1 MTGVVL
7 LPARAPV
14 HTLAGRASVCVVVP
28 LYNYAHYVE
37 QCLASVLSQE
47 GIDITAIVI
56 DDKSTDDG
64 LAVASRLAANDPR
77 VTVVANSVNRGHI
90 PTVNAGM
97 RLVDAEFVVKL
108 DADDLLTPGSLARSV
123 ALMQAHPDVGFV
135 YGFPLIFAETPP
147 ALPDAVARSWRIWPG
162 RKWIEMMC
170 RRGVNRI
177 AQPEALIR
185 TSALRAAGDYREQ
198 LPHTS
203 DFEMWLRLAAVADVG
218 RVNGPYQGCYR
229 RHAESMSQTV
239 HRGALRDVAE
249 RRRAFDSFFAGTY
262 LADVERLQ
270 HMSRRTLA
278 HEALGHAIS
287 CLAREDTSGDSV
299 ADWEQFVLE
308 TWPDAVRTRPWR
320 ALRRTSVMST
330 RRVRIDPAV
339 RTRESL
345 RNLRFAVEWRAWRR
359 FGV

>member
-1 MTGVVL
+1 
-7 LPARAPV
+7 
-14 HTLAGRASVCVVVP
+14 
-28 LYNYAHYVE
+28 
-37 QCLASVLSQE
+37 
-47 GIDITAIVI
+47 
-56 DDKSTDDG
+56 
-64 LAVASRLAANDPR
+64 
-77 VTVVANSVNRGHI
+77 
-90 PTVNAGM
+90 
-97 RLVDAEFVVKL
+97 
-108 DADDLLTPGSLARSV
+108 
-123 ALMQAHPDVGFV
+123 
-135 YGFPLIFAETPP
+135 
-147 ALPDAVARSWRIWPG
+147 
-162 RKWIEMMC
+162 MMC

-239 HRGALRDVAE
+239 HRSALRDVAE

-270 HMSRRTLA
+270 HMSGGGRRPTRRSA
-278 HEALGHAIS
+278 MRSAAW
-287 CLAREDTSGDSV
+287 AREDTSGDSV

-330 RRVRIDPAV
+330 RRVRIRSRRPHSGKPAQPALRRRVARLEAV
-339 RTRESL
+339 RCL
-345 RNLRFAVEWRAWRR
+345 
-359 FGV
+359 